1 MEGKR
6 RRRNGKMNGKIVK
19 GERRKKWKKNR
30 NRRAVRSRKVQR
42 KGVVEENVI
51 RKTKQ
56 RKE

>member
-6 RRRNGKMNGKIVK
+6 SRRNRKGNGKIVK
-19 GERRKKWKKNR
+19 RERRKKNR

-42 KGVVEENVI
+42 KGVVEENAI